1 MKKILS
7 LKTLFAPLG
16 LVAALAMG
24 PASAAWAA
32 NATEAGTVVSNT
44 ITLSYDGADNGS
56 GPARI
61 DLPTASRP
69 IETFKVAR
77 KIDLTLVADQSG
89 QQLSVNPAQTA
100 ATIAFTLR
108 NLGNPNEGGAAQG
121 FNITVAATG
130 TIGDGSTALAY
141 SATATT
147 DLGKYYVTVGG
158 TVTDVNTVATDVS
171 LGSNGTSTIQI
182 IANIPSGAT
191 DGLADVFTVTAV
203 AVDSGTAVSES
214 RTADLDDLDVVFADA
229 ASTSNMTGTSTTL
242 DLAVN
247 GQAKAETRMLVS
259 APKLSA
265 TKTAVVLDE
274 GLRGEGL
281 PASTFDCAAGGAEPS
296 SPLAPIPG
304 ACVEY
309 TITVTNASDAT
320 AAATNITIT
329 DALPSQ
335 TTYAGNT
342 PNSFTLTQSDGTVTA
357 TLDTLDVNTSAS
369 FKVRVTVK

>member
-16 LVAALAMG
+16 LAAALAMG

-32 NATEAGTVVSNT
+32 NATEAGTVVENT

-89 QQLSVNPAQTA
+89 QQLLVNPAQTA
-100 ATIAFTLR
+100 ATIAFTLT

-130 TIGDGSTALAY
+130 TIGDGSTALTY
-141 SATATT
+141 SATQTT

-171 LGSNGTSTIQI
+171 LASNGTSTIQI

-203 AVDSGTAVSES
+203 AVDSGTAVSQS
-214 RTADLDDLDVVFADA
+214 RSADLDVVSVVWADA
-229 ASTSNMTGTSTTL
+229 ASTSTMTGGTPAL
-242 DLAVN
+242 DPAVN

-274 GLRGEGL
+274 GLPG
-281 PASTFDCAAGGAEPS
+281 SSFVCATGGTATG

-329 DALPSQ
+329 DVLQSD
-335 TTYAGNT
+335 TTYAGVT
-342 PNSFTLTQSDGTVTA
+342 QGDFTSVTESGGTVTA
-357 TLDTLDVNTSAS
+357 TLVSLAIDASAS